1 MEQFQIE
8 EQSVCLKNDVI
19 RDLEV
24 YKVITDPVVASM
36 AIEPLKKAKQLMND
50 AENLR
55 KKVKQP
61 YLDACRQI
69 DGAVKSYCEGLESS
83 YNRVNLLLASWQAEE
98 RKKEE
103 EVRLQAAIK
112 ENALRMEAEKRQNAL
127 EDQGLLDTASIQQ
140 IHRETESQVAVIK
153 NELKAKTSSS
163 DEIYTRKQLTFEVT
177 DLKLLFKNRPD
188 LCIIQPDNA
197 AIRAAI
203 KKDRDIPGL
212 AITETNKAILK

>member
-8 EQSVCLKNDVI
+8 EQSVCLRNEVI
-19 RDLEV
+19 LDLEN
-24 YKVITDPVVASM
+24 YKVISDPVIASM
-36 AIEPLKKAKQLMND
+36 AIEPLRKAKQLMND

-69 DGAVKSYCEGLESS
+69 DSTVKEYCTGLETS
-83 YNRVNLLLASWQAEE
+83 YNKVNLLVASWQAEE

-103 EVRLQAAIK
+103 EIRLQAAIK
-112 ENALRMEAEKRQNAL
+112 ENNLRLEAEKLQNNL
-127 EDQGLLDTASIQQ
+127 EEQGLLDKNSAQRIY
-140 IHRETESQVAVIK
+140 RETEEKVSIVKQ
-153 NELKAKTSSS
+153 ELKSQTTSSE
-163 DEIYTRKQLTFEVT
+163 EIYTRKQLTFEVT
-177 DLKLLFKNRPD
+177 DLKFLFKNRPD

-203 KKDRDIPGL
+203 KKDRYIPGL